1 MRTPE
6 SLSFHYSFG
15 VAWLAVAGAPSPP
28 KDATTAHGNE
38 LRLQAHGSRWAA
50 PTAVQRDSG
59 LGLAR
64 CTAFGVAG
72 HRCWRC
78 GAR

>member
-6 SLSFHYSFG
+6 TLVFLLLSG
-15 VAWLAVAGAPSPP
+15 VAWVAVAGAPSPP
-28 KDATTAHGNE
+28 KDATTAHGTQP
-38 LRLQAHGSRWAA
+38 RLQATGSRWAA

-59 LGLAR
+59 LELAR